1 MRYLT
6 SIVSLLLLLLT
17 GCAPQGSA
25 GPQGAPGKDGTTGLT
40 GKPGIQGKIG
50 PMGPAGSSVPA
61 DQLKKVEAFLAQNN
75 ESSNEHIVAIESYT
89 FGLAPRITGFC
100 FLTSHGRIFKM
111 ENKNTQV
118 LGDSISLVGKISDH
132 QDFISLSRIAYGED
146 IKQYFVAA
154 TKSGMVFTTDDLKT
168 WKSQGN
174 ISLK

>member
-1 MRYLT
+1 MRYLV
-6 SIVSLLLLLLT
+6 SILTLLLLLLT
-17 GCAPQGSA
+17 GCIPQGSV
-25 GPQGAPGKDGTTGLT
+25 GPQGPPGKDGAT
-40 GKPGIQGKIG
+40 GKPGIQGKMG
-50 PMGPAGSSVPA
+50 PMGPSGASVPA
-61 DQLKKVEAFLAQNN
+61 DQLKKVEAILAQNI

-118 LGDSISLVGKISDH
+118 LGESISLVGKISDH
-132 QDFISLSRIAYGED
+132 RDFISLSRIAYGED

-154 TKSGMVFTTDDLKT
+154 TKSGMVFTTEDLKT

>member
-6 SIVSLLLLLLT
+6 SIVTLLLLLT
-17 GCAPQGSA
+17 GCVPQGSA
-25 GPQGAPGKDGTTGLT
+25 GPQGAPGKDGAA
-40 GKPGIQGKIG
+40 GKPGIKGMTG

-61 DQLKKVEAFLAQNN
+61 DQLKEVEAFLAQNN

-100 FLTSHGRIFKM
+100 FLSSHGRIFKM

-118 LGDSISLVGKISDH
+118 LGESITLVGKISDH
-132 QDFISLSRIAYGED
+132 HDFISLSRIAYGED
-146 IKQYFVAA
+146 IKQYFVAV

-174 ISLK
+174 ISLE

>member
-1 MRYLT
+1 MKYLT
-6 SIVSLLLLLLT
+6 SIVTLLLLLLT
-17 GCAPQGSA
+17 GCVPQGSV
-25 GPQGAPGKDGTTGLT
+25 GPQGPPGKDGAT
-40 GKPGIQGKIG
+40 GKPGIQGNIG
-50 PMGPAGSSVPA
+50 PMGPAGSSVPK
-61 DQLKKVEAFLAQNN
+61 DQLKKVETFLAQNN
-75 ESSNEHIVAIESYT
+75 ESSNEQIVAIESYT

-118 LGDSISLVGKISDH
+118 LGESISLVGKISDH
-132 QDFISLSRIAYGED
+132 HDFISLSRIAYGED

>member
-1 MRYLT
+1 MKYLT
-6 SIVSLLLLLLT
+6 SIVTLLLLLLT
-17 GCAPQGSA
+17 GCVPQGSI
-25 GPQGAPGKDGTTGLT
+25 GPQGPPGKDGAT

-111 ENKNTQV
+111 ENKNTQI
-118 LGDSISLVGKISDH
+118 LGESITLVGKISDH
-132 QDFISLSRIAYGED
+132 RDFISLSRISE
-146 IKQYFVAA
+146 VEV
-154 TKSGMVFTTDDLKT
+154 KSSFGF
-168 WKSQGN
+168 
-174 ISLK
+174 SLRASYPRILRSCQ

>member
-6 SIVSLLLLLLT
+6 SIVTLLLLLT
-17 GCAPQGSA
+17 GCVPQGSA
-25 GPQGAPGKDGTTGLT
+25 GPQGPPGKDGAT

-61 DQLKKVEAFLAQNN
+61 DQLKKVEAFLTQNN

-100 FLTSHGRIFKM
+100 FLSSHGRIFKM

-118 LGDSISLVGKISDH
+118 LGESITLVGKITDH
-132 QDFISLSRIAYGED
+132 YDFISLSRIAYGED
-146 IKQYFVAA
+146 IKQYFVAV

-168 WKSQGN
+168 WKSQVN
-174 ISLK
+174 IPLK

>member
-1 MRYLT
+1 M
-6 SIVSLLLLLLT
+6 
-17 GCAPQGSA
+17 
-25 GPQGAPGKDGTTGLT
+25 
-40 GKPGIQGKIG
+40 
-50 PMGPAGSSVPA
+50 
-61 DQLKKVEAFLAQNN
+61 AQNN

-100 FLTSHGRIFKM
+100 FLSNHGRIFKM

-118 LGDSISLVGKISDH
+118 LGESISLVGKISDH
-132 QDFISLSRIAYGED
+132 YDFISLSRIAYGED
-146 IKQYFVAA
+146 IKQYFVAV

>member
-6 SIVSLLLLLLT
+6 SIVTLLLLLT
-17 GCAPQGSA
+17 GCLPQGSA
-25 GPQGAPGKDGTTGLT
+25 GPQGASGKDGAAGLS
-40 GKPGIQGKIG
+40 GKPGIQGITG

-75 ESSNEHIVAIESYT
+75 ESSNEYIVAIESYT

-100 FLTSHGRIFKM
+100 FLSNHGRIFKM

-118 LGDSISLVGKISDH
+118 LGEAISLVGKISDH
-132 QDFISLSRIAYGED
+132 HDFISLSRIAYGED
-146 IKQYFVAA
+146 IKQYFVAV

-174 ISLK
+174 IPLK

>member
-1 MRYLT
+1 MKYLT
-6 SIVSLLLLLLT
+6 SIVTFLLLLT
-17 GCAPQGSA
+17 GCVPQGSA
-25 GPQGAPGKDGTTGLT
+25 GPQGPPGKDGAT

-61 DQLKKVEAFLAQNN
+61 DQLKKVEAFLTQNN

-100 FLTSHGRIFKM
+100 FLSSHGRIFKM

-118 LGDSISLVGKISDH
+118 LGESITLVGKISDH
-132 QDFISLSRIAYGED
+132 YDFISLSRIAYGED
-146 IKQYFVAA
+146 IKQYFVAV

-174 ISLK
+174 IPLE

>member
-6 SIVSLLLLLLT
+6 SIVTLLLLLT
-17 GCAPQGSA
+17 GCVPQSST
-25 GPQGAPGKDGTTGLT
+25 GPQGPPGKDGAT
-40 GKPGIQGKIG
+40 GKPGNQGKMG

-61 DQLKKVEAFLAQNN
+61 DQLKKIDSFLTQNN
-75 ESSNEHIVAIESYT
+75 ESLNEHIVAIESYT

-118 LGDSISLVGKISDH
+118 LGESISLVGKISDH
-132 QDFISLSRIAYGED
+132 HDFISLSRIAYGED

-154 TKSGMVFTTDDLKT
+154 TKSGMVFTTDNLKT

>member
-1 MRYLT
+1 MKYLT
-6 SIVSLLLLLLT
+6 SIVTFLLLLT
-17 GCAPQGSA
+17 GCVPQGSA
-25 GPQGAPGKDGTTGLT
+25 GPQGAPGKDGAA
-40 GKPGIQGKIG
+40 GKPGIKGMTG

-100 FLTSHGRIFKM
+100 FLSSHGRIFKM

-118 LGDSISLVGKISDH
+118 LGESITLVGKISDH
-132 QDFISLSRIAYGED
+132 HDFISLSRIAYGED
-146 IKQYFVAA
+146 IKQYFVAV

-174 ISLK
+174 IPLE

>member
-1 MRYLT
+1 MKYLT
-6 SIVSLLLLLLT
+6 SIVTLLLLSLT
-17 GCAPQGSA
+17 GCVPQGSI
-25 GPQGAPGKDGTTGLT
+25 GPQGPPGKDGAT

-61 DQLKKVEAFLAQNN
+61 NQLKKVEAFLAQNN

-100 FLTSHGRIFKM
+100 FLSSHGRIFKM

-118 LGDSISLVGKISDH
+118 LGESITLVGKISDH
-132 QDFISLSRIAYGED
+132 YDFISLSRIAYGED
-146 IKQYFVAA
+146 IKQYFVAG
-154 TKSGMVFTTDDLKT
+154 TKSGIVFTTDDLKT

>member
-1 MRYLT
+1 MKYLT
-6 SIVSLLLLLLT
+6 SIVTLLLLLLT
-17 GCAPQGSA
+17 GCVPQGSI
-25 GPQGAPGKDGTTGLT
+25 GPQGPPGKDGAT

-61 DQLKKVEAFLAQNN
+61 NQLKKVEAFLAQNN

-100 FLTSHGRIFKM
+100 FLSSHGRIFKM

-118 LGDSISLVGKISDH
+118 LGESITLVGKISDH
-132 QDFISLSRIAYGED
+132 YDFISLSRIAYGED
-146 IKQYFVAA
+146 IKQYFVAV

-168 WKSQGN
+168 WKSQVN
-174 ISLK
+174 IPLK

>member
-1 MRYLT
+1 MRYLV
-6 SIVSLLLLLLT
+6 SILTLLLLLLT
-17 GCAPQGSA
+17 GCVPQGSV
-25 GPQGAPGKDGTTGLT
+25 GPQGPPGKDGAT
-40 GKPGIQGKIG
+40 GKPGIQGKMG
-50 PMGPAGSSVPA
+50 PMGPSGASVPA
-61 DQLKKVEAFLAQNN
+61 DQLKKVEAILAQNI

-118 LGDSISLVGKISDH
+118 LGESISLVGKISDH
-132 QDFISLSRIAYGED
+132 RDFISLSRIAYGED

-154 TKSGMVFTTDDLKT
+154 TKSGMVFTTEDLKT

-174 ISLK
+174 IPLK

>member
-1 MRYLT
+1 MKYLT

-17 GCAPQGSA
+17 GCVPQGSV
-25 GPQGAPGKDGTTGLT
+25 GPQGPPGKDGAT

-50 PMGPAGSSVPA
+50 PMGPAGSRVPA
-61 DQLKKVEAFLAQNN
+61 DQLKNVEAFLAQNN

-118 LGDSISLVGKISDH
+118 LGESISLVGKISDH
-132 QDFISLSRIAYGED
+132 HDFISLSRIAYGED
-146 IKQYFVAA
+146 IKQYFLAV

>member
-1 MRYLT
+1 MKYLT
-6 SIVSLLLLLLT
+6 SIVTFLLLLT
-17 GCAPQGSA
+17 GCVPQGSA
-25 GPQGAPGKDGTTGLT
+25 GPQGPPGKDGAT

-61 DQLKKVEAFLAQNN
+61 DQLKKVEAFLTQNN

-100 FLTSHGRIFKM
+100 FLSSHGRIFKM

-118 LGDSISLVGKISDH
+118 LGESITLVGKITDH
-132 QDFISLSRIAYGED
+132 YDFISLSRIAYGED

-174 ISLK
+174 IPLE

>member
-6 SIVSLLLLLLT
+6 SIVTLLLLLT
-17 GCAPQGSA
+17 GCVPQGSA
-25 GPQGAPGKDGTTGLT
+25 GPQGPPGKDGAT

-100 FLTSHGRIFKM
+100 FLTNHGRIFKM

-118 LGDSISLVGKISDH
+118 LGESISLVGKISDH
-132 QDFISLSRIAYGED
+132 NDFISLSRIAYGED
-146 IKQYFVAA
+146 IKQYFVAV

-168 WKSQGN
+168 WKSQSN
-174 ISLK
+174 IPLK

>member
-1 MRYLT
+1 MRYLV
-6 SIVSLLLLLLT
+6 SILTLLLLLLT
-17 GCAPQGSA
+17 GCVPQGSI
-25 GPQGAPGKDGTTGLT
+25 GPQGPPGKDGAT
-40 GKPGIQGKIG
+40 GKPGIQGKMG
-50 PMGPAGSSVPA
+50 PMGPSGASVPA
-61 DQLKKVEAFLAQNN
+61 DQLKKVEAILAQNI

-118 LGDSISLVGKISDH
+118 LGESISLVGKISDH
-132 QDFISLSRIAYGED
+132 RDFISLSRIAYGED
-146 IKQYFVAA
+146 IKQYFVAG
-154 TKSGMVFTTDDLKT
+154 TKSGIVFTTDDLKT

>member
-1 MRYLT
+1 MRYLV
-6 SIVSLLLLLLT
+6 SILTLLLLLLT
-17 GCAPQGSA
+17 GCVSQGSV
-25 GPQGAPGKDGTTGLT
+25 GPQGPPGKDGAT
-40 GKPGIQGKIG
+40 GKPGIQGKMG
-50 PMGPAGSSVPA
+50 PMGPSGASVPA
-61 DQLKKVEAFLAQNN
+61 DQLKKVEAILAQNI

-118 LGDSISLVGKISDH
+118 LGESISLVGKISDH
-132 QDFISLSRIAYGED
+132 RDFISLSRIAYGED

-154 TKSGMVFTTDDLKT
+154 TKSGMVFITEDLKT

>member
-1 MRYLT
+1 MRDFAPIIT
-6 SIVSLLLLLLT
+6 LLLLLT
-17 GCAPQGSA
+17 GCIPQGST
-25 GPQGAPGKDGTTGLT
+25 GPQGPPGKDGAT
-40 GKPGIQGKIG
+40 GKPGNQGKMG
-50 PMGPAGSSVPA
+50 PMGPAGSSVPS
-61 DQLKKVEAFLAQNN
+61 DQLKEVEAFLAQNN

-146 IKQYFVAA
+146 IKQYFVAV